1 MSAWI
6 PILNCLNLKSMSTR
20 CSANIGDPG
29 SNRSFSETPSHRCE
43 PSKTILQFD
52 VGLPDLFND
61 CPLSMYSFKS
71 ILGQRNLVIPSK
83 AELKSPPKLVK
94 HRRSDLKGRTT
105 HSLNT
110 WNVALMRMMQ
120 WIVDDEVRNND
131 HQKWMDF
138 ELEVLSTCADYFT
151 RWAED
156 FTRYEIS
163 RRTQW
168 SSTLYAVWL
177 PGQRAL

>member
-1 MSAWI
+1 MVASCFNQADYVTAQRGSGPPDAESVYTW
-6 PILNCLNLKSMSTR
+6 PTQS
-20 CSANIGDPG
+20 GD
-29 SNRSFSETPSHRCE
+29 FVE
-43 PSKTILQFD
+43 
-52 VGLPDLFND
+52 
-61 CPLSMYSFKS
+61 
-71 ILGQRNLVIPSK
+71 

-110 WNVALMRMMQ
+110 WNVAGMRMMQ
-120 WIVDDEVRNND
+120 WIVDGEVRNND

-156 FTRYEIS
+156 FTRYQIS

-168 SSTLYAVWL
+168 SSALYAVWL